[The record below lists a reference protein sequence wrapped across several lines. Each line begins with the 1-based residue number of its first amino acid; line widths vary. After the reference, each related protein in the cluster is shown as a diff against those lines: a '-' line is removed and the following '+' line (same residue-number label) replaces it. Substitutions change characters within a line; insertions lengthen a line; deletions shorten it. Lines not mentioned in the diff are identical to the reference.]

1 MQCIDCISDIKK
13 NPDTAAIRK
22 KSEGL
27 LDYKEQYSMSFRQNL
42 NHDVP
47 DGETFGQRVCI
58 LFRGFD
64 RPTILVTEG
73 YYWDEFKDAG
83 DLGINLNAN
92 MVHVEHRNYGESCNG
107 DQGQWQY

>member
-1 MQCIDCISDIKK
+1 
-13 NPDTAAIRK
+13 
-22 KSEGL
+22 
-27 LDYKEQYSMSFRQNL
+27 MSFRQNL

-73 YYWDEFKDAG
+73 YWDEFKDT
-83 DLGINLNAN
+83 
-92 MVHVEHRNYGESCNG
+92 H
-107 DQGQWQY
+107 